1 MWLRLYCLLNLAV
14 LVFCTDKY
22 SREDFPPGFIFGINS
37 LPLQNY
43 WTCKAEGAANED
55 GRSPSV
61 WDTFAHEGGCP
72 THGQNRVGC
81 IQIFYLMVKTYPK
94 WKRKYQIINPK
105 GLLYYNILINEL
117 ISHGIQAHVMLFH
130 FDHPQ
135 ALEDEYGG
143 WVSRK
148 IVKDFAYYADV
159 CFREFGDRV
168 ACWTTLNG
176 PNVDVLGGYDTGHLP
191 PERCSPPFGLN
202 CTKGNSSSEP
212 YLVAHHLLLAHAS
225 TVRLYREN
233 YQVMQDKQLGFIG
246 LNFFVSWPIPLTNST
261 EDTIA
266 TRRALDFLIGLILN
280 PLVFGDNPYAVK
292 NNAGLRLPAFSDYE
306 SKQVKGAFDFL
317 GLNHYSTDYV
327 TDN

>member
-1 MWLRLYCLLNLAV
+1 MGGATGDVAV
-14 LVFCTDKY
+14 DAYHKY
-22 SREDFPPGFIFGINS
+22 KEDV
-37 LPLQNY
+37 Q
-43 WTCKAEGAANED
+43 
-55 GRSPSV
+55 
-61 WDTFAHEGGCP
+61 
-72 THGQNRVGC
+72 
-81 IQIFYLMVKTYPK
+81 LMVKT
-94 WKRKYQIINPK
+94 
-105 GLLYYNILINEL
+105 GLDAYRFSISWSRLIP
-117 ISHGIQAHVMLFH
+117 SIQPHVMLFH

-159 CFREFGDRV
+159 CFRDFGDRV
-168 ACWTTLNG
+168 AYWTTLNE

-233 YQVMQDKQLGFIG
+233 YQ
-246 LNFFVSWPIPLTNST
+246 
-261 EDTIA
+261 DTIA